1 MKKILTLFLLTAS
14 LGFSATYK
22 VEVKPNVKIQQSEIE
37 KNNLEIERAFFEYKK
52 ADVST
57 ALKEIDKQIGE
68 QKNATEA
75 MSFGG
80 ITKVFLK
87 KMEFNIK
94 KIEYISPSKANLTI
108 VVRGPIILNSNFNL
122 DEKDKKE
129 ISKSFKER
137 TGKSTEYLSKVS
149 EKELLEKWMP
159 KLTDIIS
166 ERVLEKV
173 NNLKKFDYVFLGHIH
188 KRDEYYPGSLIS
200 LGFDEPG
207 EHGFLYGEIFD
218 KNNIDKKIVPVDDK
232 EFIIRDFDISEIYS
246 KEDLIE
252 KINENDSENKFYEI
266 NLIGEKNVDNN
277 ISMKLINKSII
288 KIKDN
293 SAIRVKESSDNS
305 MNGIY
310 FKLLKNKYE
319 LNEISEDEYREAY
332 QVGLE
337 LFK

>member
-1 MKKILTLFLLTAS
+1 MKKILMLFLLTAS

-37 KNNLEIERAFFEYKK
+37 KNNIEIEKAFSEYKK

-129 ISKSFKER
+129 ISKLFKER
-137 TGKSTEYLSKVS
+137 TGKSMEYLANIPK
-149 EKELLEKWMP
+149 KEFQEKWLP
-159 KLTDIIS
+159 KLIDIVS
-166 ERVLEKV
+166 ERVLEKI
-173 NNLKKFDYVFLGHIH
+173 NNAKKFEEQED
-188 KRDEYYPGSLIS
+188 
-200 LGFDEPG
+200 
-207 EHGFLYGEIFD
+207 
-218 KNNIDKKIVPVDDK
+218 NI
-232 EFIIRDFDISEIYS
+232 RA
-246 KEDLIE
+246 E
-252 KINENDSENKFYEI
+252 KINGKWNFFTEEE
-266 NLIGEKNVDNN
+266 
-277 ISMKLINKSII
+277 
-288 KIKDN
+288 
-293 SAIRVKESSDNS
+293 
-305 MNGIY
+305 
-310 FKLLKNKYE
+310 LKNGK
-319 LNEISEDEYREAY
+319 NN
-332 QVGLE
+332 
-337 LFK
+337 

>member
-1 MKKILTLFLLTAS
+1 MKKILMLFLLTAS
-14 LGFSATYK
+14 LGFSANYK

-37 KNNLEIERAFFEYKK
+37 KNNIEIEKAFSEYKK

-75 MSFGG
+75 MTFGG
-80 ITKVFLK
+80 IMKVFLK

-94 KIEYISPSKANLTI
+94 KIEYISSSKANLTM

-129 ISKSFKER
+129 ISKLFKER

-173 NNLKKFDYVFLGHIH
+173 NNLKKFN
-188 KRDEYYPGSLIS
+188 E
-200 LGFDEPG
+200 
-207 EHGFLYGEIFD
+207 
-218 KNNIDKKIVPVDDK
+218 K
-232 EFIIRDFDISEIYS
+232 EGNVRA
-246 KEDLIE
+246 E
-252 KINENDSENKFYEI
+252 KINGKWNFFTEEELKN
-266 NLIGEKNVDNN
+266 EKNN
-277 ISMKLINKSII
+277 
-288 KIKDN
+288 
-293 SAIRVKESSDNS
+293 
-305 MNGIY
+305 
-310 FKLLKNKYE
+310 
-319 LNEISEDEYREAY
+319 
-332 QVGLE
+332 
-337 LFK
+337 